1 MRRRPMSLR
10 GRLALGLVGLSAVGL
25 VCSAVATY
33 LALQTFLIQRVDRT
47 LVFSTQAARQIIEST
62 TGVDL
67 RPGQHATI
75 PASRLDAAL
84 QSVLPPQGALQV
96 QQSNQPSLVVIP
108 PGATPIP
115 SSATTHRSVGVPRPS
130 PTPSPSPPPAL
141 AAGKAAA
148 SSAGS
153 ARHLPG
159 LALVTTSLPGGQYRV
174 AVSRLPGAHGV
185 LVVSVPLA
193 DQSATLSRL
202 VLIEVIV
209 GSTVL
214 AALGLL
220 ARWVVRQGLRPLDE
234 IADTAAAIA
243 EGDRTRRMGVDG
255 VASEVSRVAGAL
267 NHMLEENEA
276 ALSAR
281 VASENRLR
289 QFVADASHELR
300 TPLTSIRGYTEL
312 VRNGAASAGESRE
325 LALRRIE
332 DESVRMSRLVDDLL
346 LLARLDEGRVPRWQ
360 PVDLAVLTADAAR
373 DLQVVDPD
381 RPITV
386 DVPGPVPVSGDPD
399 QLRQVLANLVGN
411 VHAHTP
417 PGTPARLAAH
427 TVAGWAELVVAD
439 DGPGLAED
447 QAAHVFDRFYRADP
461 ARRHPMD
468 GTVGAGLG
476 LSIVAAVV
484 AAHGGTVQTRTTSP
498 GWAVVVRLPAASSS
512 SPIHSGVP
520 AHSQP
525 AGRC

>member
-10 GRLALGLVGLSAVGL
+10 GRLALGLVGLAAVGL
-25 VCSAVATY
+25 VCSGVATY
-33 LALQTFLIQRVDRT
+33 LALETFLIQRVDRT
-47 LVFSTQAARQIIEST
+47 LVFSSQAARQIIEST

-75 PASRLDAAL
+75 PAARLDTAL

-115 SSATTHRSVGVPRPS
+115 SPATTDRLVGT
-130 PTPSPSPPPAL
+130 PTQSPSPSAPPAL

-148 SSAGS
+148 NSASS

-159 LALVTTSLPGGQYRV
+159 LVLVTKSLPGGQYRV

-193 DQSATLSRL
+193 DQSATLNRL

-209 GSTVL
+209 GSAVL
-214 AALGLL
+214 AALGVL

-243 EGDRTRRMGVDG
+243 KGDRTRRMGVDG
-255 VASEVSRVAGAL
+255 MASEVSRVAGAL
-267 NHMLEENEA
+267 NHMLEENEV

-281 VASENRLR
+281 VASEVRLR

-312 VRNGAASAGESRE
+312 VRNGAASTGESRE

-346 LLARLDEGRVPRWQ
+346 LLARLDEGRIPVWQ
-360 PVDLAVLTADAAR
+360 PVDLGALTVDAAH
-373 DLQVVDPD
+373 DLLAVDPD
-381 RPITV
+381 RPIAV
-386 DVPGPVPVSGDPD
+386 DVPAPVPVSGDPD

-411 VHAHTP
+411 VHAHTA

-427 TVAGWAELVVAD
+427 TADGWAELLVAD
-439 DGPGLAED
+439 EGPGLADD
-447 QAAHVFDRFYRADP
+447 QAEHVFDRFYRADP

-484 AAHGGTVQTRTTSP
+484 AAHGGTVETRATSP
-498 GWAVVVRLPAASSS
+498 GLAFVIRLPAAASSP
-512 SPIHSGVP
+512 PIHSAVP